1 MFVGDVGSPDQSI
14 GFNFVHNFDNNLTV
28 KLGSVFIKGFIWY
41 IEDTDFRVFDSALSS
56 LSHNWISARFTP
68 SKNLSVSIKFSLTH
82 QFPSTTTSNAQTESG
97 YWIDNPLIN
106 SNSSDYRIQ
115 INYAI

>member
-41 IEDTDFRVFDSALSS
+41 IEDTDFRIFDSEKGAI
-56 LSHNWISARFTP
+56 HNWTSIRYRPTNFLSIYIKYSFT
-68 SKNLSVSIKFSLTH
+68 NYFEN
-82 QFPSTTTSNAQTESG
+82 TTITESQTESG
-97 YWIDNPLIN
+97 YWISNPFEN
-106 SNSSDYRIQ
+106 KRQSDYKIQ
-115 INYAI
+115 VNYAF